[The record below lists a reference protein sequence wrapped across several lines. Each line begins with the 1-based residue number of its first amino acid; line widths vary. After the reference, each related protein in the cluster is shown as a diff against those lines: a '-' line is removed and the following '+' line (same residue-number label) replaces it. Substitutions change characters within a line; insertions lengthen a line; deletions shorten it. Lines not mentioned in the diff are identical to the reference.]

1 MNSTNKNFDS
11 VNLSINTFE
20 FLTRNYYHK
29 FINKENGNNRKK
41 GDIKTKNWKNIVC
54 IKSNINKF
62 LLY

>member
-29 FINKENGNNRKK
+29 FINKENGNIEKK
-41 GDIKTKNWKNIVC
+41 AI
-54 IKSNINKF
+54 
-62 LLY
+62 